1 MAARSSR
8 RCSSRTSAY
17 PRSPRCWSS
26 WVDPWM
32 SVKRKVTVPV
42 GRPAMNRSPPPRI
55 EVRHRPRVRVNVRR
69 ITSPL
74 LGCWPSV
81 GPKISLVF
89 TLLLGVLPA
98 FGEAR
103 ERVGQDRADRRG
115 RRCRGARPGPRPTI
129 RPRCRMLLLCTPADK
144 IESWVRSAQ
153 PSTSGIPEVQRWETI
168 EALVDT
174 GAGYTWIPA
183 STLARLGV
191 SPQSRREFVTAD
203 GRIIDGIWL

>member
-1 MAARSSR
+1 MFLQDIR
-8 RCSSRTSAY
+8 
-17 PRSPRCWSS
+17 
-26 WVDPWM
+26 
-32 SVKRKVTVPV
+32 VPAV
-42 GRPAMNRSPPPRI
+42 AKMLEQLGGPLDVSEEKGDRPGRQAGHAPFPPPRI

-115 RRCRGARPGPRPTI
+115 RRCRGVRPGPRPTI